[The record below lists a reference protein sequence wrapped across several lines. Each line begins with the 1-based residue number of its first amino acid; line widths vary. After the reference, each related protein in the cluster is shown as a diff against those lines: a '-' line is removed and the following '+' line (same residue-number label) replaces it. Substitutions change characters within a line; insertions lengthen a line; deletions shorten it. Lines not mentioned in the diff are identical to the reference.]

1 MKVVDLINELSSL
14 VNEHGI
20 GLYDVWID
28 ADGATDKFE
37 IRVESN
43 HISIDQ
49 VG

>member
-1 MKVVDLINELSSL
+1 MKVVDLISELSSL

-20 GLYDVWID
+20 GLHDVWID

-37 IRVESN
+37 IRIN
-43 HISIDQ
+43 DDHISIDQ